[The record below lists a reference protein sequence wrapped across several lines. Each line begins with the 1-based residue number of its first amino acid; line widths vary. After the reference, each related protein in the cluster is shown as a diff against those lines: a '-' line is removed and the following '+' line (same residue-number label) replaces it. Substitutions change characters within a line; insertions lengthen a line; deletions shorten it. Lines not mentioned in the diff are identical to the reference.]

1 MIKRLI
7 HKTAAVVLAAVL
19 LTASFSLFSATGYV
33 PGHEAVPTVYI
44 TGIASRDI
52 VRYPGTD
59 HEQLLFPPTADQIIA
74 AMDDETYLN
83 LGAFAVTGDW
93 DRLADALIPAANKVL
108 EGIAF
113 NPDGTPK
120 PDVGIDWSYGG
131 AIGSYTQ
138 DSRFGFY
145 YDWRLDPMDIAKDL
159 ADYIDYVR
167 AGTGHEKVNIE
178 AFSMGSIILMA
189 YIQQFGDGKIN
200 NMVLSAPACNGV
212 KCAGEPFNGQIEF
225 SPLAICRY
233 IDTLMSDN
241 PDRELAAA
249 VAQVLYK
256 AGVLDI
262 AAAFANELVEQCV
275 DRVYDEVMMQTFGS
289 MPGMW
294 SLVPDE
300 FYESAKEY
308 VITDTVLYA
317 GLIERIDN
325 YHYNVQLHIGDF
337 IGSAMASGIHFG
349 IVAKYG
355 NQITPVI
362 ESWDEMNDAVID
374 TKYASFGA
382 TCSTLEGTLGD
393 GYVQAVSDGHNHL
406 SGDGQIDAS
415 TCAYPEQTWFV
426 RELFHMHDCADYNA
440 LLTYILYAPQ
450 QVTVFDN
457 PDYPQFLLYDEATR
471 TISPLTAAP
480 EPIEPLWG
488 IFGPDSFIFA
498 LVRLLR
504 AIFARI

>member
-1 MIKRLI
+1 M
-7 HKTAAVVLAAVL
+7 KTLFRRTAAAVL
-19 LTASFSLFSATGYV
+19 SAILLTTVLPLFSASGFT
-33 PGHEAVPTVYI
+33 PGHEVVPTVHV

-59 HEQLLFPPTADQIIA
+59 HEEVLFPPTADQIIA
-74 AMDDETYLN
+74 AMDKQTCLS
-83 LGAFAVTGDW
+83 LAAFAVTGNW

-108 EGIAF
+108 AGIAF

-120 PDVGIDWSYGG
+120 PDVGINWSYGG
-131 AIGSYTQ
+131 PIGSYTK

-159 ADYIDYVR
+159 DRYIDYVR

-178 AFSMGSIILMA
+178 AFSMGSVILMA
-189 YIQQFGDGKIN
+189 YIQQFGDAKIQN
-200 NMVLSAPACNGV
+200 IVLSAPACNGV

-225 SPLAICRY
+225 SPLAMCRY
-233 IDTLMSDN
+233 VDTMMSDN

-256 AGVLDI
+256 TGVLGI
-262 AAAFANELVEQCV
+262 AGAFADELVEQCA
-275 DRVYDEVMMQTFGS
+275 DRVYEEVMMQTFGS

-294 SLVPDE
+294 SLIPDE
-300 FYESAKEY
+300 FYVGAKAK
-308 VITDTVLYA
+308 VITDPALYA

-325 YHYNVQLHIGDF
+325 YHYNVQRNIGRF
-337 IGSAMASGIHFG
+337 IDSAIADGIHFG

-374 TKYASFGA
+374 TRYASFGA

-393 GYVQAVSDGHNHL
+393 GYIQAVDDGHNHL
-406 SGDGQIDAS
+406 SADGQIDAS

-426 RELFHMHDCADYNA
+426 RELFHMHGCADYDR
-440 LLTYILYAPQ
+440 LITYILYAPQ

-457 PDYPQFLLYDEATR
+457 PAYPQFLLYDEAAQTL
-471 TISPLTAAP
+471 SPLTAPPQPAQ
-480 EPIEPLWG
+480 PLWG
-488 IFGPDSFIFA
+488 IFGSDSFIFA

>member
-1 MIKRLI
+1 MFKRLWI
-7 HKTAAVVLAAVL
+7 KSAAAVL
-19 LTASFSLFSATGYV
+19 SVVLLVSSFPLISASGYA
-33 PGHEAVPTVYI
+33 PGHEAVPTVHI

-59 HEQLLFPPTADQIIA
+59 HEELLFPPTADQIIA
-74 AMDDETYLN
+74 AMDEQTYLS
-83 LGAFAVTGDW
+83 LAAFAVSGDW
-93 DRLADALIPAANKVL
+93 DRLADALIPAANRVL

-131 AIGSYTQ
+131 PIGSYTK

-189 YIQQFGDGKIN
+189 YIQQFGDEKIN

-212 KCAGEPFNGQIEF
+212 KCAGEPFNGQIVFE
-225 SPLAICRY
+225 PLAIARY

-256 AGVLDI
+256 AGVLDV
-262 AAAFANELVEQCV
+262 AGAFADELVEQCI
-275 DRVYDEVMMQTFGS
+275 DRVYDEVMMQSFGS

-294 SLVPDE
+294 SLIPDE
-300 FYESAKEY
+300 FYEGAKEK
-308 VITDTVLYA
+308 VITDPVFYA
-317 GLIERIDN
+317 GLVERIDN
-325 YHYNVQLHIGDF
+325 YHYNVQRHIGEF
-337 IGSAMASGIHFG
+337 IGSAMESGIHFG

-393 GYVQAVSDGHNHL
+393 GYVQAVADGHNHL
-406 SGDGQIDAS
+406 SADGQIDAS

-426 RELFHMHDCADYNA
+426 RELFHMHSCGDYDR
-440 LLTYILYAPQ
+440 LITELLYAPEQ
-450 QVTVFDN
+450 MTVFDN
-457 PDYPQFLLYDEATR
+457 PDYPQFLLYDEATA
-471 TISPLTAAP
+471 TISPMTSGP
-480 EPIEPLWG
+480 QPVEPLWG

-498 LVRLLR
+498 LVRLLC